1 MENDV
6 DVHDGHLNTD
16 ETQGCYVFLPPSHE
30 NEQNLRP
37 SKRRK
42 HSRSVRPS
50 EPSQKEHFVPLLQG
64 VETSDHVQNRSQIF
78 ESCWAEHEEL
88 LEDLIQET
96 NIKTVNEVID
106 FVDGIDNTTCNGKIP
121 AGLIVVGSN
130 GAVYSS
136 LTKPLTARLKD
147 EKQAVVVNLAAG
159 QAPVLK
165 SALKEII
172 QQAVSVVLSDED
184 DAELSRTRKGP
195 RLLNYDLQRLYDF
208 VQSHSIPKVVV
219 SFQNSE
225 AFDGSL
231 LADLIDVLN
240 SWFDRIPFVL
250 LFGIATSIEL
260 FQEKLP
266 RAAIRHLHGMKFE
279 AAQTGET
286 LEKMFKAAASNGEYR
301 PMWLGAGISNLLL
314 QRQRN
319 HAQNVEDF
327 VRAFKY
333 AHMTHFYANPLST
346 LLGNRDLASSLH
358 KEHFEAVRN
367 LPSFRSFVEDL
378 LDKKELQVVRNMLD
392 DDQYLR
398 SEILKN
404 LEYGQASIRDMLVA
418 LDVASKIQTFTSPNS
433 TIPWSELYTIA
444 MSGDL
449 AKSPLI
455 KGMLMP
461 VKKLPSDAMCALLND
476 LDNFEII
483 GLSSIRDKLKHL
495 ITRTSSDATITTPL
509 RSEHDTQHE
518 TLRTTVVAQKVELS
532 KQKSALSSQD
542 SAYSTLVDRV
552 HVALRDFFDEALINP
567 QDLFLHEVFIYD
579 AKSPYRDVFTPKP
592 RAAVERALSSPWD
605 YLGDD
610 CRGED
615 GDGPSSSTAQQPAV
629 AVLYQ
634 LYLESGSSINIADL
648 WSAFLTI
655 MRGEEDGDED
665 EDEDRERSIL

>member
-1 MENDV
+1 MNSPV
-6 DVHDGHLNTD
+6 IV
-16 ETQGCYVFLPPSHE
+16 S
-30 NEQNLRP
+30 
-37 SKRRK
+37 
-42 HSRSVRPS
+42 
-50 EPSQKEHFVPLLQG
+50 
-64 VETSDHVQNRSQIF
+64 
-78 ESCWAEHEEL
+78 
-88 LEDLIQET
+88 LI
-96 NIKTVNEVID
+96 
-106 FVDGIDNTTCNGKIP
+106 
-121 AGLIVVGSN
+121 
-130 GAVYSS
+130 
-136 LTKPLTARLKD
+136 
-147 EKQAVVVNLAAG
+147 
-159 QAPVLK
+159 
-165 SALKEII
+165 
-172 QQAVSVVLSDED
+172 
-184 DAELSRTRKGP
+184 
-195 RLLNYDLQRLYDF
+195 
-208 VQSHSIPKVVV
+208 
-219 SFQNSE
+219 
-225 AFDGSL
+225 
-231 LADLIDVLN
+231 AD
-240 SWFDRIPFVL
+240 
-250 LFGIATSIEL
+250 
-260 FQEKLP
+260 
-266 RAAIRHLHGMKFE
+266 
-279 AAQTGET
+279 
-286 LEKMFKAAASNGEYR
+286 Y
-301 PMWLGAGISNLLL
+301 
-314 QRQRN
+314 
-319 HAQNVEDF
+319 
-327 VRAFKY
+327 
-333 AHMTHFYANPLST
+333 
-346 LLGNRDLASSLH
+346 
-358 KEHFEAVRN
+358 
-367 LPSFRSFVEDL
+367 RSFVEDL